1 MLEPLNVYRSGRLI
15 GRLDMYESE
24 AFYGFTYDE
33 QYLSSPDSAPL
44 SVSLPLSSRR
54 YSGTETLPYFEG
66 LLPEGSVRD
75 EVARRFHVSGNSP
88 AKLISVLGRDCAGDV
103 SVVELDDPDQPPAVG
118 DYEPLP
124 DALRQIAQQPL
135 RQVSQLRSEYRLSL
149 AGGQEK
155 VALYHDEGKPLD
167 DGWFAPLNG
176 SPSNC
181 IVKPQVSDRYPDL
194 ALNEFLCMK
203 AAAYIGIDVARI
215 SFFADGQS
223 EAVGPMVV
231 VERYDRVADGCDTGD
246 GLALLRRV
254 HQEDFCQALGLDSDG
269 KYEAEGTFYIRD
281 MARMLME
288 YADIPHD
295 SMTDLYTRLLF
306 NYLIGNCDAH
316 LKNYSVLWEARDC
329 VRLAPAYDLLS
340 TSIYDGAFGGKLS
353 RSMGLRF
360 GRHVNIDKVDAEDI
374 LQVAKELRQPSK
386 TAKAIAGRLA
396 DDLAG
401 AFDKAVSDL
410 TASCSGWSN
419 EAEQLAARIVE
430 DAEKRKAVLQNL

>member
-33 QYLSSPDSAPL
+33 QYLSSSDSAPL

-54 YSGTETLPYFEG
+54 YSGAETLPYFEG

-103 SVVELDDPDQPPAVG
+103 SVVELDDPAQPPAVG

-176 SPSNC
+176 SPSNR
-181 IVKPQVSDRYPDL
+181 ILKPQVSDRYPDL

-203 AAAYIGIDVARI
+203 AAAYIGIDAARI

-231 VERYDRVADGCDTGD
+231 VERYDRVAGRGATDD

-281 MARMLME
+281 MARILME
-288 YADIPHD
+288 YADIPHA

-353 RSMGLRF
+353 RSMGLRL

-374 LQVAKELRQPSK
+374 LQVAKELRQPLK
-386 TAKAIAGRLA
+386 TARAIAGRLA

-410 TASCSGWSN
+410 TASCSGWPN
-419 EAEQLAARIVE
+419 EAEQLAARIVK
-430 DAEKRKAVLQNL
+430 DAEKRQAVLRGL